1 MQIWFIL
8 GTYILIQY
16 LLHLGYQQGGY
27 YGGQGGYGA
36 YGGYGGYDQNYYNN
50 YGYGGWGGYDQNYY
64 GGGYGGYG
72 GYGAG
77 KWILLQFNWFIL
89 LDCPDWAYW
98 LFCT

>member
-1 MQIWFIL
+1 MVNGCKFGFIL

-16 LLHLGYQQGGY
+16 LLAPGYQQGGY
-27 YGGQGGYGA
+27 YGGQGGYGG
-36 YGGYGGYDQNYYNN
+36 YGGYAGYDQNYYNN

-77 KWILLQFNWFIL
+77 K
-89 LDCPDWAYW
+89 
-98 LFCT
+98 